1 MTFMLKGIMTSLWDD
16 EDKDGSGTK
25 KRFQNA
31 FMYQLDRQRREMI
44 QFIWLKD
51 GYELMKSPISSA
63 RMVKEM
69 AEALF
74 HTVQTPYIVGK
85 ETVFPS
91 GEDLKLNKNIY
102 DFCENILENKKEQKT
117 FINKQDLRSYLL
129 NNGVNKGDRVFL
141 LSNNRIEWVAF
152 V

>member
-1 MTFMLKGIMTSLWDD
+1 M
-16 EDKDGSGTK
+16 
-25 KRFQNA
+25 
-31 FMYQLDRQRREMI
+31 
-44 QFIWLKD
+44 KD

-102 DFCENILENKKEQKT
+102 YQRGSNKGNLKMWKEQRDALPLLYAL
-117 FINKQDLRSYLL
+117 NRWWSY
-129 NNGVNKGDRVFL
+129 DRV
-141 LSNNRIEWVAF
+141 SNFWIGD
-152 V
+152 